1 MARSRFRH
9 VKISG
14 LLTVV
19 PPREISIYDEAC
31 YYGNSIKKVERLRKM
46 VGFYKRR
53 VVDKGVT
60 PSDLAIFAASKLIE
74 GMKLDKSSIDAL
86 IFVVQKP
93 DVPQPATAFF
103 IHSKLALPK
112 TCMCFDVNQGCT
124 GWVYGLHI
132 AHSMIESGAFKRI
145 LLLTGD
151 TPSANVPIEN
161 RQKAPLFGDAASAT
175 ILDYS
180 EAETSVTYF
189 ESGAD
194 GDGFEYLLKPA
205 MGERIKF
212 LGNSTEDEGLIKKFK
227 CGDARISC
235 LAMESYMDGL
245 AIFDFTMN
253 RVPMEMR
260 SLMEYAGVGEA
271 DIKYLLLHQANKQI
285 VENVARAAGFSPQKV
300 SWTAFEN
307 YGNQTMSSIPA
318 LICHDLIDFI
328 SRNNNERLMCY
339 SFGNGLSWAGCV
351 LTLSEVFCGGIIIFE
366 KPDYFKDR
374 AELIEY
380 WKSKIMG
387 ASD

>member
-124 GWVYGLHI
+124 G
-132 AHSMIESGAFKRI
+132 
-145 LLLTGD
+145 
-151 TPSANVPIEN
+151 
-161 RQKAPLFGDAASAT
+161 
-175 ILDYS
+175 
-180 EAETSVTYF
+180 
-189 ESGAD
+189 
-194 GDGFEYLLKPA
+194 GF
-205 MGERIKF
+205 MG
-212 LGNSTEDEGLIKKFK
+212 
-227 CGDARISC
+227 
-235 LAMESYMDGL
+235 
-245 AIFDFTMN
+245 
-253 RVPMEMR
+253 
-260 SLMEYAGVGEA
+260 
-271 DIKYLLLHQANKQI
+271 
-285 VENVARAAGFSPQKV
+285 
-300 SWTAFEN
+300 
-307 YGNQTMSSIPA
+307 
-318 LICHDLIDFI
+318 FI
-328 SRNNNERLMCY
+328 SR
-339 SFGNGLSWAGCV
+339 
-351 LTLSEVFCGGIIIFE
+351 I
-366 KPDYFKDR
+366 P
-374 AELIEY
+374 
-380 WKSKIMG
+380 
-387 ASD
+387 

>member
-1 MARSRFRH
+1 MSRSKFSH

-53 VVDKGVT
+53 VAEKGIT

-74 GMKLDKSSIDAL
+74 GMNLDRSSFDAL

-93 DVPQPATAFF
+93 DVLNPATAFF
-103 IHSKLALPK
+103 IHSKLGLPK
-112 TCMCFDVNQGCT
+112 NCMCFDVNQGCT
-124 GWVYGLHI
+124 GWIYGLHI

-151 TPSANVPIEN
+151 TPSVNIPIEN

-175 ILDYS
+175 VLDYS
-180 EAETSVTYF
+180 ETETSATYF

-212 LGNSTEDEGLIKKFK
+212 FGNSTDDGELVEKFK
-227 CGDARISC
+227 CEDGRISC
-235 LAMESYMDGL
+235 LAAESYMDGL

-260 SLMEYAGVGEA
+260 SLMEYAGVGEEN
-271 DIKYLLLHQANKQI
+271 IKYLLLHQANKQI
-285 VENVARAAGFSPQKV
+285 VENVAQLAGFPAQKA
-300 SWTAFEN
+300 SYSAFEN
-307 YGNQTMSSIPA
+307 YGNQTMSSIPS
-318 LICHDLIDFI
+318 LICHDLNDFI
-328 SRNNNERLMCY
+328 QQRNSERLMCY
-339 SFGNGLSWAGCV
+339 SFGNGLSWSGCV
-351 LTLSEVFCGGIIIFE
+351 LTLSEVFCGGIIDFE
-366 KPDYFKDR
+366 KPEYFKDR

-380 WKSKIMG
+380 WKRKIMG
-387 ASD
+387 TSD